1 MTKPESR
8 VFQPLRLKRVV
19 LPHRIVRAATFD
31 NMATAEG
38 MPSRA
43 QAELF
48 SDLARGGAGTIITG
62 FSYVS
67 RQGRAAQPFQAGID
81 HDDKIAPWAAVL
93 EEVRQ
98 ANAETR
104 VFLQIAHTGRQTIS
118 RATGRPVVGAGPVRC
133 RYFLAPVRTLTE
145 MEVTRKVDE
154 FVAAAVRA
162 EKAGFDGV
170 QIHAAHGYLIHQFL
184 SPHTNRRQDRYGAD
198 PLLFLEEIISGIR
211 RQSNIPLLLKL
222 SGAEDQQRGLS
233 VERLKP
239 LMPRIDALDLD
250 AIEVSYGTMEIPL
263 NIIRGGQPLEAV
275 LKHNYLFTRWG
286 KAFAALFR
294 RWIYPIYRKQM
305 IPYAD
310 LYNLENACRIKAM
323 SRTPILVTGGVRS
336 GAQIVRVIDREG
348 LDGVTLCRPF
358 IREPDLVQKL
368 RRDPEYRSTCV
379 SCNLCTVMCDSREP
393 LRCFLDRPETC
404 LL

>member
-1 MTKPESR
+1 
-8 VFQPLRLKRVV
+8 
-19 LPHRIVRAATFD
+19 
-31 NMATAEG
+31 
-38 MPSRA
+38 
-43 QAELF
+43 
-48 SDLARGGAGTIITG
+48 
-62 FSYVS
+62 
-67 RQGRAAQPFQAGID
+67 
-81 HDDKIAPWAAVL
+81 
-93 EEVRQ
+93 
-98 ANAETR
+98 
-104 VFLQIAHTGRQTIS
+104 
-118 RATGRPVVGAGPVRC
+118 
-133 RYFLAPVRTLTE
+133 
-145 MEVTRKVDE
+145 MEVGQKVEE
-154 FVAAAVRA
+154 FVEAAVRA

-211 RQSNIPLLLKL
+211 RKSNIPLLLKL
-222 SGAEDQQRGLS
+222 SGAEDQRRGLS

-239 LMPRIDALDLD
+239 LVPRIDAFDLD
-250 AIEVSYGTMEIPL
+250 ALEVSYGTMEIPL

-286 KAFAALFR
+286 KIFATLFR
-294 RWIYPIYRKQM
+294 HLIYPFYRKQM

-310 LYNLENACRIKAM
+310 LYNLENACRLKAM

-348 LDGVTLCRPF
+348 IDGVTLCRPF
-358 IREPDLVQKL
+358 IREPDLVQKI

-393 LRCFLDRPETC
+393 LRCFLNKPESC
-404 LL
+404 SS